1 MKKVVYPG
9 SFDPITLGH
18 LNVIERLSVMF
29 DEVVVLV
36 ADSVRKSYMFSTAER
51 KEMIGNEVKKFK
63 NVTVDSHKGMT
74 VDYAEKVGAKIL
86 VRSIRHLNDWE
97 LEVTMAHGNRQMNPK
112 IDTLFL
118 VTDPKL
124 SFVNSTLVREV
135 AINGGNMDSFVTAN
149 VKKQILKKLKSQEK
163 EKAK

>member
-29 DEVVVLV
+29 DEVIVLV

-51 KEMIGNEVKKFK
+51 ADLIRHEVKKFK
-63 NVTVDSHKGMT
+63 NVKVDSHKGMT
-74 VDYAEKVGAKIL
+74 VEYAEKVGSRIL

-97 LEVTMAHGNRQMNPK
+97 LEVTMAHGNRQLNSK

-124 SFVNSTLVREV
+124 SYVNSTLVREV
-135 AINGGNMDSFVTAN
+135 AINGGELESFVTPN
-149 VKKQILKKLKSQEK
+149 VKKQLLKKVKV
-163 EKAK
+163 

>member
-1 MKKVVYPG
+1 MRKVVYPG

-29 DEVVVLV
+29 DEVIVLV
-36 ADSVRKSYMFSTAER
+36 ADSVRKSYMFSTEER
-51 KEMIGNEVKKFK
+51 VDLVSHEVKKIK
-63 NVTVDSHKGMT
+63 NVTVDTHIGLT
-74 VDYAEKVGAKIL
+74 VEYAKKVGAKIL

-97 LEVTMAHGNRQMNPK
+97 LEVTMAHGNRQLNPK

-124 SFVNSTLVREV
+124 SFVNSTIVREV
-135 AINGGNMDSFVTAN
+135 AINSGPLDSFVTPN
-149 VKKQILKKLKSQEK
+149 VQKKLEK
-163 EKAK
+163 KVKLLAKAK

>member
-18 LNVIERLSVMF
+18 FNIIERLSGMF
-29 DEVVVLV
+29 DEVIVLV
-36 ADSVRKSYMFSTAER
+36 ADSVRKNYMFSTDER
-51 KEMIGNEVKKFK
+51 KDMIRTEVKKFK
-63 NVTVDSHKGMT
+63 NVKVDSHVGMT
-74 VDYAEKVGAKIL
+74 VDYAEKVGSRIL

-97 LEVTMAHGNRQMNPK
+97 LEVTMAHGNRQMNPR

-135 AINGGNMDSFVTAN
+135 AINGGNMDSFVTPN
-149 VKKQILKKLKSQEK
+149 VKKQMLKKLKSQEK
-163 EKAK
+163 AKR

>member
-9 SFDPITLGH
+9 SFDPVTLGH
-18 LNVIERLSVMF
+18 FNIIERLSGMF
-29 DEVVVLV
+29 DEVIVLV
-36 ADSVRKSYMFSTAER
+36 ADSVRKNYMFSTDER
-51 KEMIGNEVKKFK
+51 KDMIRTEVKKFK
-63 NVTVDSHKGMT
+63 NVKVDSHVGMT
-74 VDYAEKVGAKIL
+74 VDYAEKVGSRIL

-97 LEVTMAHGNRQMNPK
+97 LEVTMAHGNRQMNPR

-135 AINGGNMDSFVTAN
+135 AINGGNMDSFVTPN
-149 VKKQILKKLKSQEK
+149 VKKQMLKKLKSQEK
-163 EKAK
+163 AKR

>member
-29 DEVVVLV
+29 DEVIVLV
-36 ADSVRKSYMFSTAER
+36 ADSVRKSYMFSTSER
-51 KEMIGNEVKKFK
+51 ASLIRHEVEKFK
-63 NVTVDSHKGMT
+63 NVKVDSHKGMT
-74 VDYAEKVGAKIL
+74 VEYAEKVGAKIL

-97 LEVTMAHGNRQMNPK
+97 LEVTMAHGNRQLNPN

-124 SFVNSTLVREV
+124 SYVNSTLVREV
-135 AINGGNMDSFVTAN
+135 AINGGALDAFVTPN
-149 VKKQILKKLKSQEK
+149 VKEQLLKKVQPLQKG
-163 EKAK
+163 

>member
-97 LEVTMAHGNRQMNPK
+97 LEVTMAHG
-112 IDTLFL
+112 
-118 VTDPKL
+118 
-124 SFVNSTLVREV
+124 
-135 AINGGNMDSFVTAN
+135 
-149 VKKQILKKLKSQEK
+149 
-163 EKAK
+163 

>member
-9 SFDPITLGH
+9 SFDPVTLGH
-18 LNVIERLSVMF
+18 FNIIERLSGMF
-29 DEVVVLV
+29 DEVIVLV
-36 ADSVRKSYMFSTAER
+36 ADSVRKNYMFSTDER
-51 KEMIGNEVKKFK
+51 KEMIRTEVKKFK
-63 NVTVDSHKGMT
+63 NVKVDSHVGMT
-74 VDYAEKVGAKIL
+74 VDYAEKVGSRIL

-97 LEVTMAHGNRQMNPK
+97 LEVTMAHGNRQMNPR

-149 VKKQILKKLKSQEK
+149 VKKQMLKKLKSQEK
-163 EKAK
+163 AKR